1 MPERVHPASPTAT
14 DLFKNLTEK
23 TGTHT
28 LLYEQKKAKLNNRH
42 SFCRFCTHAIWW
54 APQRQSNET
63 APRSG
68 TTCLHNEVIKCIY
81 RQPLNC
87 RSKSWGTPLS
97 PSGSGRHKY
106 SLGFASLL
114 QTEPRKKQCRH
125 RRHGSSSATQA
136 FHYVW
141 KFTLFLYTLP
151 LPMHWDCKQIQAE
164 TVFCWCSSTF
174 NNRTVAIG
182 EGLEWYLK
190 AEEYIQYFW
199 AWNNFSKNV
208 IIQNCNLPFVIFNFI
223 PYFQAQLEAIPI
235 HCHTTEKGWSCTRC
249 CYPHSG
255 MNISFPTV
263 KSC

>member
-1 MPERVHPASPTAT
+1 MLSPYHGESPCALGKAAVPAGRDFYPMPERVHPASPTAT

-136 FHYVW
+136 F
-141 KFTLFLYTLP
+141 
-151 LPMHWDCKQIQAE
+151 I
-164 TVFCWCSSTF
+164 TF
-174 NNRTVAIG
+174 GNS
-182 EGLEWYLK
+182 LCFY
-190 AEEYIQYFW
+190 
-199 AWNNFSKNV
+199 
-208 IIQNCNLPFVIFNFI
+208 
-223 PYFQAQLEAIPI
+223 I
-235 HCHTTEKGWSCTRC
+235 HCPFQRIEIVNKSKQKQCFVGVQV
-249 CYPHSG
+249 HSTIG
-255 MNISFPTV
+255 L
-263 KSC
+263 